1 MRYLDIDKAMVIG
14 NYGESSWIF
23 LGNNNLTRLD
33 SNVFQTVLEK
43 MRLYG
48 RVPFA
53 ALRIDNSSSSRS
65 TLSPAVRFGRRS
77 TPGQRPG
84 RSGCN
89 R

>member
-1 MRYLDIDKAMVIG
+1 MVIG

-53 ALRIDNSSSSRS
+53 ALRIDNSSEFLLFSSSIFNIFNRS
-65 TLSPAVRFGRRS
+65 DLSPVIKINNIF
-77 TPGQRPG
+77 
-84 RSGCN
+84 N
-89 R
+89 

>member
-1 MRYLDIDKAMVIG
+1 MMRYLDIDLAMAIG

-53 ALRIDNSSSSRS
+53 ALRIDNSKRIPS
-65 TLSPAVRFGRRS
+65 FF
-77 TPGQRPG
+77 
-84 RSGCN
+84 
-89 R
+89 